1 LLNPPSPATP
11 YAWNGMA
18 HAFKILSHIKRQYMY
33 RLILGILLASFH
45 VTLAQS
51 TFDSLV
57 NKDSYIIN
65 AKTYNKGIYRTF
77 ER

>member
-1 LLNPPSPATP
+1 
-11 YAWNGMA
+11 
-18 HAFKILSHIKRQYMY
+18 MY